1 MTYQNQQIQ
10 PFQPQELILS
20 VEREFNTLAEIH
32 KSVSFEAEKL
42 YAVQHLTKNDFAL
55 KIAKSNP
62 LSVQNA
68 VRNCAAIGITL
79 NPALKYAY
87 LVPRDGAILL
97 DISYMGLLHLAQD
110 TGSVIWGQAK
120 IVHENDTYESTGLDT
135 APMHRYNAFSDR
147 GTVVGAYCTVKL
159 AGGDYL
165 THEMGIASIYKIRD
179 RSQSWKS
186 GKASPWR
193 TDEGE
198 MIKKT
203 VVKQAS
209 KYWPKVERLQ
219 QAADY
224 LHTEAGEG
232 IEFEKEVNPNRVQ
245 IQFVSDDQ
253 LIKIK
258 EAMEFVGVD
267 EAAFCAKA
275 GIVNIDQLP
284 VQRFEGAMKWLS
296 SIADKQAKGQEVSE

>member
-1 MTYQNQQIQ
+1 MTYQNQVQ

-20 VEREFNTLAEIH
+20 VEREFNTLAESH

-55 KIAKSNP
+55 KIARANP

-110 TGSVIWGQAK
+110 TGSVIWGQAR
-120 IVHENDTYESTGLDT
+120 VVYEADTYENTGLDT
-135 APMHRYNAFSDR
+135 APLHKFNAFGKR
-147 GTVVGAYCTVKL
+147 GNPVGAYCTVKL
-159 AGGDYL
+159 VGGDYL
-165 THEMGIASIYKIRD
+165 THEMDIESIFKIRD
-179 RSQSWKS
+179 RSQSYKS

-224 LHTEAGEG
+224 LNTEASEG
-232 IEFEKEVNPNRVQ
+232 IEVEKEVIQQPVKRERTPITDERLESAIEKINAGEFTLERLHALFELTDEQKDRVGDE
-245 IQFVSDDQ
+245 V
-253 LIKIK
+253 K
-258 EAMEFVGVD
+258 EVA
-267 EAAFCAKA
+267 
-275 GIVNIDQLP
+275 
-284 VQRFEGAMKWLS
+284 
-296 SIADKQAKGQEVSE
+296 

>member
-42 YAVQHLTKNDFAL
+42 YAVQHLTKNDFSL

-120 IVHENDTYESTGLDT
+120 IVHKNDTYEATGLDT
-135 APMHRYNAFSDR
+135 APVHKYNAFSDR
-147 GTVVGAYCTVKL
+147 GKPVGAYCTVKL

-165 THEMGIASIYKIRD
+165 THEMDIESIYKIRD

-219 QAADY
+219 QAANY

-232 IEFEKEVNPNRVQ
+232 IEFEKEVSPLPQEPRERKREAITEDRLTYAIQKINSGEFTVERLKSLFNLTPDQAFRVANE
-245 IQFVSDDQ
+245 V
-253 LIKIK
+253 
-258 EAMEFVGVD
+258 EAVE
-267 EAAFCAKA
+267 
-275 GIVNIDQLP
+275 
-284 VQRFEGAMKWLS
+284 
-296 SIADKQAKGQEVSE
+296 